1 MTKKLFVDTDIALD
15 LLAKREP
22 FYDSAARL
30 FTLADQQKIKIYV
43 SAASFGNLN
52 YILSKYKTATEA
64 RKILSRFKVLVKVL
78 PVDDKI
84 VDLALHSDFSDL
96 EDAIQYHCALSHGM
110 NILLTRNLKDFKRA
124 KIPVMTAD
132 GFLAG
137 VRRGKLSLIHR

>member
-52 YILSKYKTATEA
+52 YILSKYKTASEA
-64 RKILSRFKVLVKVL
+64 RKILSRFKMLVKVL

-84 VDLALHSDFSDL
+84 VDLALHSDFSDF
-96 EDAIQYHCALSHGM
+96 EDAIQYHCALTHGM
-110 NILLTRNLKDFKRA
+110 NIVLTRNLKDFKRA
-124 KIPVMTAD
+124 KIPVMAAD
-132 GFLAG
+132 GFLG
-137 VRRGKLSLIHR
+137 EIERG

>member
-22 FYDSAARL
+22 FYDSAAGL

-52 YILSKYKTATEA
+52 YMLSKYKTATEA
-64 RKILSRFKVLVKVL
+64 RKILARFKVLVKVL

-84 VDLALHSDFSDL
+84 VDLALHSDFSDF

-132 GFLAG
+132 GFLG
-137 VRRGKLSLIHR
+137 ELERG

>member
-15 LLAKREP
+15 LLVKREP

-78 PVDDKI
+78 
-84 VDLALHSDFSDL
+84 
-96 EDAIQYHCALSHGM
+96 
-110 NILLTRNLKDFKRA
+110 LL
-124 KIPVMTAD
+124 
-132 GFLAG
+132 
-137 VRRGKLSLIHR
+137 